1 MRKSNITAWPTPGM
15 LAGMIAMVA
24 ILMAVTAPAQAA
36 TSRVEDNNLSV
47 VYGGVWYTASSS
59 QLSGG
64 SGHEANMVG
73 STATL
78 VFTGTGV
85 TWISYTCSCEAG
97 ISNVYID
104 GKFAATVDTYSPT
117 PQAQVPVFTASNLTP
132 GVHILTIEVTG
143 QYDPRGETAY
153 VMVDAFDVMP

>member
-1 MRKSNITAWPTPGM
+1 MSKTATWNPRGILTGM
-15 LAGMIAMVA
+15 VPAAAM
-24 ILMAVTAPAQAA
+24 LMAFSAPVQAA
-36 TSRVEDNNLSV
+36 TSRVEDNDLSV
-47 VYGGVWYTASSS
+47 VYGGLWFTASSS
-59 QLSGG
+59 ELSGG
-64 SGHEANMVG
+64 SGHESNTVG
-73 STATL
+73 STASL

-97 ISNVYID
+97 ISNVYVD

-143 QYDPRGETAY
+143 QFDPRGQTAY
-153 VMVDAFDVMP
+153 VMVDAFDVTQ

>member
-1 MRKSNITAWPTPGM
+1 MNKTASWITRGPLAGM
-15 LAGMIAMVA
+15 LA
-24 ILMAVTAPAQAA
+24 MAVFSLGLSAPAQAGP
-36 TSRVEDNNLSV
+36 TRVEDSDISV
-47 VYGGVWYTASSS
+47 VYGGVWYTATSPV
-59 QLSGG
+59 LSGG

-104 GKFAATVDTYSPT
+104 GKFAASVDTYSPT
-117 PQAQVPVFTASNLTP
+117 PQAQVPVFTIANLTS

-143 QYDPRGETAY
+143 QFDPRGQTAY
-153 VMVDAFDVMP
+153 VMVDAFDVTQ

>member
-1 MRKSNITAWPTPGM
+1 MKKIASWITRSA
-15 LAGMIAMVA
+15 LAGMIAMVGFS
-24 ILMAVTAPAQAA
+24 LGFSAPAHAGP
-36 TSRVEDNNLSV
+36 TRVEDSDISV

-59 QLSGG
+59 QLSGD

-104 GKFAATVDTYSPT
+104 GKFAASVDT
-117 PQAQVPVFTASNLTP
+117 
-132 GVHILTIEVTG
+132 
-143 QYDPRGETAY
+143 
-153 VMVDAFDVMP
+153 

>member
-1 MRKSNITAWPTPGM
+1 MKKTANWITRSTLP
-15 LAGMIAMVA
+15 GMIAMA
-24 ILMAVTAPAQAA
+24 GLLLAFSAPANAG
-36 TSRVEDNNLSV
+36 TTRVEDNDISV
-47 VYGGVWYTASSS
+47 VYGGVWYTATSS

-64 SGHEANMVG
+64 SGHESNIVG
-73 STATL
+73 STASL

-97 ISNVYID
+97 ISNVYVD

-117 PQAQVPVFTASNLTP
+117 PQAQVPVFTVANLAP

-143 QYDPRGETAY
+143 QYDPRGQTAY
-153 VMVDAFDVMP
+153 VMVDAFDVTQ

>member
-1 MRKSNITAWPTPGM
+1 MRKTASRIAQVT
-15 LAGMIAMVA
+15 LAGMIAM
-24 ILMAVTAPAQAA
+24 AVLSLGFSTPAYAGP
-36 TSRVEDNNLSV
+36 TRVEDGDLSV
-47 VYGGVWYTASSS
+47 VYGGLWYTASSPV
-59 QLSGG
+59 LSGG

-104 GKFAATVDTYSPT
+104 GKFTATVDTYSPT
-117 PQAQVPVFTASNLTP
+117 PQAQVPVFTIANLTP

-143 QYDPRGETAY
+143 QYDPRGQTAY
-153 VMVDAFDVMP
+153 VMVDAFDVTP

>member
-1 MRKSNITAWPTPGM
+1 MRKAATWNLRVI
-15 LAGMIAMVA
+15 LAGMLPMAVM
-24 ILMAVTAPAQAA
+24 LMAFSAPAQAA
-36 TSRVEDNNLSV
+36 TSRVEDNDLSV
-47 VYGGVWYTASSS
+47 VYGGLWFTASSS

-64 SGHEANMVG
+64 SGHESNTVG
-73 STATL
+73 STASL

-143 QYDPRGETAY
+143 QFDPRGQTAY
-153 VMVDAFDVMP
+153 VMVDAFDVTQ

>member
-1 MRKSNITAWPTPGM
+1 M
-15 LAGMIAMVA
+15 LTTQIARGAFAGMMA
-24 ILMAVTAPAQAA
+24 MAVLALGFSAPARAA
-36 TSRVEDNNLSV
+36 NTRVEDNDLSV
-47 VYGGVWYTASSS
+47 VYGGVWFTASASE
-59 QLSGG
+59 LSGG

>member
-1 MRKSNITAWPTPGM
+1 MKKLATWITRNALVAM
-15 LAGMIAMVA
+15 LAMTVLSLGFS
-24 ILMAVTAPAQAA
+24 TPAHAGS
-36 TSRVEDNNLSV
+36 TTRVEDGDLSV
-47 VYGGVWYTASSS
+47 VYGGIWYTASSS
-59 QLSGG
+59 ELSGG

-104 GKFAATVDTYSPT
+104 GKFAATVDTYAPT
-117 PQAQVPVFTASNLTP
+117 PQAQVPVFTVANLTP

-143 QYDPRGETAY
+143 QYDPRGQTAY
-153 VMVDAFDVMP
+153 VMVDAFDVTQ

>member
-1 MRKSNITAWPTPGM
+1 MA
-15 LAGMIAMVA
+15 AV
-24 ILMAVTAPAQAA
+24 LMMAFSAPAQAA
-36 TSRVEDNNLSV
+36 SSRVEDGDLSV
-47 VYGGVWYTASSS
+47 IYGGLWVTASSS

-64 SGHEANMVG
+64 TGHESNTVG

-97 ISNVYID
+97 ISNVYVD
-104 GKFAATVDTYSPT
+104 GKFAASVDTYSPT

-143 QYDPRGETAY
+143 QYDPRGQTAY
-153 VMVDAFDVMP
+153 VMVDAFDVTQ